1 MQIPCV
7 SCLQRESCS
16 FVLAPLWCPDAPSIT
31 TREGGIGGPYSGV
44 RSDAY
49 YIANPGAADDPGSQI
64 LDVADMPISFLA
76 DTVCLPFD
84 LLSGNKP

>member
-1 MQIPCV
+1 MFF
-7 SCLQRESCS
+7 CLASLVMSGC
-16 FVLAPLWCPDAPSIT
+16 AAIT

-49 YIANPGAADDPGSQI
+49 YIANPSAADDPGSQI
-64 LDVADMPISFLA
+64 LDIADMPFSFLA

-84 LLSGNKP
+84 LLSNNNP